1 MERRILHLQVTTF
14 PLSVQRVCDPSLRGR
29 PVAILSQHSA
39 RAVITAVSQEA
50 RGDGVR
56 AGMCLSEARALCRR
70 LILIPP
76 DANLQKRARAALARL
91 VGAYAPLVEPVVA
104 GGIFADLTGTSR
116 LLGASQD
123 TAAHIQREVFSRLNL
138 PCSMGLSSN
147 KLVSSVACRIT
158 PARELADVH
167 PGDEATFLSPLPAPL
182 LPAIRQSRG
191 RHLLSDLN
199 LRRILDVAALPLSR
213 LLLAFQ
219 RHGYALFRQS
229 RGQDDSPVRPAARQP
244 LIRVEETLAQE
255 SLDDD
260 ILRATLFLLVE
271 RGARLL
277 RRGGCRAATAR
288 LHVRGGDGRYA
299 ARGVRL
305 EPAGTAGDRDLFLR
319 LCPALA
325 AITARRVRVRW
336 MELVLTD
343 LRRQEQQLTLFHHAP
358 GTRDRALS
366 RALDCIRQRYGED
379 AVRRRGPAPGP
390 GGA

>member
-1 MERRILHLQVTTF
+1 MERRILHLQITAF
-14 PLSVQRVCDPSLRGR
+14 PVAVQRVHNPSLRGR
-29 PVAILSQHSA
+29 PVAILSRRSP
-39 RAVITAVSQEA
+39 RAVIAAVSQEA

-56 AGMCLSEARALCRR
+56 TGMCLAEARALCRR
-70 LILIPP
+70 LILVPP
-76 DANLQKRARAALARL
+76 DANLQDRARAALTHLAA
-91 VGAYAPLVEPVVA
+91 AYAPLVEPVIA

-116 LLGASQD
+116 LLGDSRD
-123 TAAHIQREVFSRLNL
+123 TAARIQREVLSRLGL

-147 KLVSSVACRIT
+147 KLVSGVACRIT
-158 PARELADVH
+158 PARELADVR
-167 PGDEATFLSPLPAPL
+167 PGQEASFLSPLPAPL
-182 LPAIRQSRG
+182 LPAVRQSHQR
-191 RHLLSDLN
+191 RLLADLN
-199 LRRILDVAALPLSR
+199 LRRILDIAALPLSR

-219 RHGYALFRQS
+219 RHGYTLFRQS
-229 RGQDDSPVRPAARQP
+229 RGQDDAPVRPAARQP
-244 LIRVEETLAQE
+244 LIRVEETLARE

-271 RGARLL
+271 RGGRLL
-277 RRGGCRAATAR
+277 RRAGLAATTAR

-305 EPAGTAGDRDLFLR
+305 ESRTAGDRDLFLR
-319 LCPALA
+319 LCPALDA
-325 AITARRVRVRW
+325 LTTRRVRIRW

-343 LRRQEQQLTLFHHAP
+343 LRRQEQQLALFQDAP

-390 GGA
+390 EGA

>member
-14 PLSVQRVCDPSLRGR
+14 PVSVQRVHDPSLRGR
-29 PVAILSQHSA
+29 PVAILSRRSA

-50 RGDGVR
+50 HGDGVR

-76 DANLQKRARAALARL
+76 DANLQKCARAALTRL
-91 VGAYAPLVEPVVA
+91 TAAYAPLVEPVVA

-116 LLGASQD
+116 LLGASRD

-138 PCSMGLSSN
+138 PCSIGLSSN
-147 KLVSSVACRIT
+147 KLVSGVACRIT
-158 PARELADVH
+158 PARELADVR
-167 PGDEATFLSPLPAPL
+167 PGDEASFLSPLPASL
-182 LPAIRQSRG
+182 LPAVRQSRR
-191 RHLLSDLN
+191 RHLLTDLN
-199 LRRILDVAALPLSR
+199 LRRILDIAALPLSR

-219 RHGYALFRQS
+219 RHGYTLFRQS
-229 RGQDDSPVRPAARQP
+229 RGQDDSPVRPSTRQP

-271 RGARLL
+271 RGGRFL
-277 RRGGCRAATAR
+277 RRGGCRAATAHV
-288 LHVRGGDGRYA
+288 HVRGGDGRYA

-305 EPAGTAGDRDLFLR
+305 EPGTAGDRDLFLR

-325 AITARRVRVRW
+325 ALTARRVRIRW

-343 LRRQEQQLTLFHHAP
+343 LRAQEQQLALFHHAP

-379 AVRRRGPAPGP
+379 VVRRRGPAPGP
-390 GGA
+390 GAA